1 LDTLKNHLLKLDG
14 GCGREGA
21 EMKRLAKA
29 TKLSVHMLQ
38 SVAMGR
44 RKLSDSAA
52 ARLQRALAKKPK
64 R

>member
-1 LDTLKNHLLKLDG
+1 MDALKKHLIKHDG
-14 GCGREGA
+14 GCGREGV
-21 EMKRLAKA
+21 EMQRLAKV

-44 RKLSDSAA
+44 RKLSDSALA
-52 ARLQRALAKKPK
+52 KVQRAIAK